1 MLGLGALYFVD
12 DEDTTTFVLFSFI
25 WKFTCGVGAGI
36 NSTASFAIIATH
48 YKQDREKTIGMME
61 SFSGVGLL
69 IGPIFG
75 GVMHYVGGYILPFF
89 ATGKEII
96 LFYLH

>member
-1 MLGLGALYFVD
+1 ME
-12 DEDTTTFVLFSFI
+12 DEDTTTFVMFSFI

-48 YKQDREKTIGMME
+48 YKEDRERTIGMME

-75 GVMHYVGGYILPFF
+75 GVMHYFGGYILPFF
-89 ATGKEII
+89 ATCKET
-96 LFYLH
+96 YYS